1 MQKRLSERARD
12 WDDYVEDH
20 DREGAVQPF
29 DAGLV
34 LACATL
40 LDAWDEDE
48 GAQKNSRDAFRDAI
62 KGIQDTLDAFVDEY
76 AEDDGADTE

>member
-1 MQKRLSERARD
+1 MSKGLPERARD

-20 DREGAVQPF
+20 DREGATQPF

-40 LDAWDEDE
+40 LDAWDEDD
-48 GAQKNSRDAFRDAI
+48 GAQKVGRDKLRDAI
-62 KGIQDTLDAFVDEY
+62 AGIRQTLEAFVDEY
-76 AEDDGADTE
+76 EDTDAD